1 MFPCRVNSYITNGW
15 ATQNLINPDECNGA
29 SAPNL
34 MPSLEFNGKWTNII
48 NAYSQPEEV
57 PLFNHGHM
65 ISYFVSRTAVD
76 DLASGDV
83 KSINNSAKYLYDCGH
98 IQDIEVGYSSTSL
111 HLRATCIPEMRKD
124 RVYKVIMTLDCKTYD
139 IITATCGCPAGKGT
153 TASCKHVGA
162 LCYALVEFCT
172 SGKMPDFLT
181 CTDKLQAWNRPKPK
195 KVNPIPVTDFSK
207 RKMEITK
214 KHEKKQSITEY
225 DPRPPS
231 MQVDNPSLLENL
243 RISLLQSSNASA
255 FLQLLV
261 APEHIA
267 MHDHTYCSK
276 HTSLLQ
282 PTYSQS
288 NTLQEEVPSAIQVI
302 LDSVS
307 SLVFTREDLNI
318 SLEERDRIE
327 GKTREQAQS
336 PLWYLVRARRIT
348 ASLCGKI
355 ICQKEMTPALLM
367 SVLYPKPF
375 EKLPAPIKWGIDNE
389 PKANREYLNYAKAHG
404 KKGLSVRKCG
414 FIVHPTMGWL
424 GASPDA
430 HVTDPHSDFPDGI
443 AEFKCPFSKK
453 ELTPREACDDPNF
466 YCYYDSGLH
475 LKKSHHYYH
484 QVQLQLFVG
493 IDQYDWCDF
502 CVYTPKGIEV
512 ERIWLDIE
520 WSEKCIT
527 ELDSY
532 YEAYIL
538 PEILHPSYK
547 PSYIL

>member
-1 MFPCRVNSYITNGW
+1 MHPR
-15 ATQNLINPDECNGA
+15 DEEG
-29 SAPNL
+29 
-34 MPSLEFNGKWTNII
+34 
-48 NAYSQPEEV
+48 
-57 PLFNHGHM
+57 
-65 ISYFVSRTAVD
+65 SRLQSD
-76 DLASGDV
+76 
-83 KSINNSAKYLYDCGH
+83 N
-98 IQDIEVGYSSTSL
+98 
-111 HLRATCIPEMRKD
+111 
-124 RVYKVIMTLDCKTYD
+124 DCKTYD

-172 SGKMPDFLT
+172 SGKMPYFLT

-195 KVNPIPVTDFSK
+195 KVNLIPVTDFSK

-276 HTSLLQ
+276 HTSLSQ
-282 PTYSQS
+282 PMYSQS
-288 NTLQEEVPSAIQVI
+288 NTLQEEVPSAIQLI

-336 PLWYLVRARRIT
+336 PLWYLVRTRRIT

-389 PKANREYLNYAKAHG
+389 PK
-404 KKGLSVRKCG
+404 
-414 FIVHPTMGWL
+414 PTE
-424 GASPDA
+424 S
-430 HVTDPHSDFPDGI
+430 I
-443 AEFKCPFSKK
+443 
-453 ELTPREACDDPNF
+453 
-466 YCYYDSGLH
+466 
-475 LKKSHHYYH
+475 
-484 QVQLQLFVG
+484 
-493 IDQYDWCDF
+493 
-502 CVYTPKGIEV
+502 
-512 ERIWLDIE
+512 
-520 WSEKCIT
+520 
-527 ELDSY
+527 
-532 YEAYIL
+532 
-538 PEILHPSYK
+538 
-547 PSYIL
+547 